1 MKKPDPVPGMVVR
14 YDFLWD
20 KEARRGRIEGRKDR
34 PCAIVVVAA
43 ETGHVVL
50 VPVTHTPPASG
61 TGIELPQRVKAHLG
75 LDDERSWVVLTDL
88 NRVLWDDAGI
98 VPATRA
104 RWDYGALPQP
114 LLIEIQQGIAKLARQ
129 QRLAVVNRRS

>member
-1 MKKPDPVPGMVVR
+1 M
-14 YDFLWD
+14 
-20 KEARRGRIEGRKDR
+20 
-34 PCAIVVVAA
+34 
-43 ETGHVVL
+43 

-61 TGIELPQRVKAHLG
+61 TGIELPHRVKAHLG
-75 LDDERSWVVLTDL
+75 LDDKRSWVVLTDL

-98 VPATRA
+98 VPATRV

-129 QRLAVVNRRS
+129 KRLAVVNRRS